1 MRFQFFNLPGHG
13 NILNEL
19 LALNTSFVPILN
31 YMVCYK
37 SEIGLAL
44 QRMIESYNILILL
57 QFEGFYTD
65 ENQLKKEYKKKVIE
79 LDERLRELQA
89 VKEQLKYE

>member
-1 MRFQFFNLPGHG
+1 M
-13 NILNEL
+13 
-19 LALNTSFVPILN
+19 PILN

-57 QFEGFYTD
+57 QFEGFYADDHHIKREFTEKNSD
-65 ENQLKKEYKKKVIE
+65 
-79 LDERLRELQA
+79 LDEKLKELKQL
-89 VKEQLKYE
+89 KEQLKNE